1 MFRPYNPSVLIGN
14 WYEDRVLEDDIIKDY
29 LEKRNTGNLISQ
41 KIESNLLNTAPVKFE
56 FYIFFF
62 LIYNYISCCSNL

>member
-41 KIESNLLNTAPVKFE
+41 KIESNLLNTAPVKFK
-56 FYIFFF
+56 YIKFCFF
-62 LIYNYISCCSNL
+62 S

>member
-29 LEKRNTGNLISQ
+29 LEKRNRQEIKENEERRRKKNKIS
-41 KIESNLLNTAPVKFE
+41 N
-56 FYIFFF
+56 
-62 LIYNYISCCSNL
+62 

>member
-56 FYIFFF
+56 Y
-62 LIYNYISCCSNL
+62 

>member
-62 LIYNYISCCSNL
+62 